1 MIWFVFFVF
10 ASRRRHT
17 RCALVT
23 GVQTCALPISSA
35 VVMTSMDCRYVGQS
49 HELTVGHVDGFHMEH
64 DMRNGYAR
72 PDAPVEVVA
81 VRATLNEEP
90 ALHLEDLPVPEHRA
104 RCQPREGP
112 PVLPETDCT
121 FRSERQTYEPQLQLH
136 N

>member
-49 HELTVGHVDGFHMEH
+49 HELPVGHVDGFHLEH
-64 DMRNGYAR
+64 EMRNGYAR
-72 PDAPVEVVA
+72 PDAPVAVVA
-81 VRATLNEEP
+81 VRATLTEEP
-90 ALHLEDLPVPEHRA
+90 PPHPEDLPVPEHRSRFQTVA
-104 RCQPREGP
+104 GPRVIADP
-112 PVLPETDCT
+112 HCPTCLPEGW
-121 FRSERQTYEPQLQLH
+121 RAP
-136 N
+136 